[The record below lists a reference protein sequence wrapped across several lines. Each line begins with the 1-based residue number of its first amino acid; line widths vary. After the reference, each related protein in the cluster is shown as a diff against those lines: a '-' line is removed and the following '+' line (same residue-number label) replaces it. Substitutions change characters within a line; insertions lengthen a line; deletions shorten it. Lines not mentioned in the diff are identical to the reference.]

1 MTSKDS
7 SKIII
12 SVGIIVFLVLITWTA
27 MGWPLGFS
35 NEYFWI
41 FIFVSFIEAVIVIIV
56 NEIIKGRLKKK
67 KKDNKKLQK
76 INNILLI
83 IVFILG
89 ALIILAISW
98 SIYMFKEINQY
109 SKSYPEGVMTYKLK
123 DYDKELIIPSYSI
136 ISGEYWDELIVF
148 KSPKNVSQLERE
160 INDIL
165 NSEKFSV
172 YETEDGNVYYN
183 DEDDYTI
190 VGYEVNKHLFMNT
203 FNLVY
208 CDGLCN

>member
-89 ALIILAISW
+89 ALIILAISG

-109 SKSYPEGVMTYKLK
+109 S
-123 DYDKELIIPSYSI
+123 
-136 ISGEYWDELIVF
+136 
-148 KSPKNVSQLERE
+148 
-160 INDIL
+160 
-165 NSEKFSV
+165 
-172 YETEDGNVYYN
+172 
-183 DEDDYTI
+183 
-190 VGYEVNKHLFMNT
+190 
-203 FNLVY
+203 
-208 CDGLCN
+208 

>member
-1 MTSKDS
+1 MT
-7 SKIII
+7 
-12 SVGIIVFLVLITWTA
+12 F
-27 MGWPLGFS
+27 
-35 NEYFWI
+35 
-41 FIFVSFIEAVIVIIV
+41 
-56 NEIIKGRLKKK
+56 
-67 KKDNKKLQK
+67 
-76 INNILLI
+76 
-83 IVFILG
+83 
-89 ALIILAISW
+89 
-98 SIYMFKEINQY
+98 
-109 SKSYPEGVMTYKLK
+109 KLK

-148 KSPKNVSQLERE
+148 KSPKKVSQLERE

-183 DEDDYTI
+183 EEDDYTI

>member
-148 KSPKNVSQLERE
+148 KSPKKVSQLERE

-183 DEDDYTI
+183 EEDDYTI

>member
-89 ALIILAISW
+89 ALIILAISG

-148 KSPKNVSQLERE
+148 KSPKKVSQLERE

-183 DEDDYTI
+183 EEDDYTI

>member
-89 ALIILAISW
+89 ALIILAISG

-136 ISGEYWDELIVF
+136 ILGEYWDELIVF

-183 DEDDYTI
+183 EEDDYTI